1 MDGLLPDGMSRIPS
15 FLREGVSLSST
26 PKTLNLIGAPIRMQK
41 TDFVMPEG
49 EGPDNVRQILPSTTL

>member
-1 MDGLLPDGMSRIPS
+1 
-15 FLREGVSLSST
+15 LSST

-41 TDFVMPEG
+41 ADFVMPEG